1 MEGMELIEYFG
12 DRARA
17 LLRDVMVR
25 TFSDPRESIFL
36 TRFGL
41 SLRNA
46 QRKRESHEVEGPF
59 ARL

>member
-1 MEGMELIEYFG
+1 MEGMELTEYFG

-46 QRKRESHEVEGPF
+46 
-59 ARL
+59 